1 MSRRRSLKTL
11 QREARAGR
19 YLTPA
24 EEQRLKV
31 YLVKVLTQKADRL
44 VELGADVSKE
54 TAVIQRFQ
62 SA

>member
-11 QREARAGR
+11 QKEARAGR
-19 YLTPA
+19 QLTSA

-31 YLVKVLTQKADRL
+31 YLVTVLSQKADRL
-44 VELGADVSKE
+44 IELGADVSKE
-54 TAVIQRFQ
+54 TAVIQRFK